1 MIQEATLQDH
11 LRAQFQ
17 AAFGPPHRT
26 TGHDDHWQLHC
37 LGASALNILVN
48 GSPKR
53 PAVWVFA
60 THDRTD
66 GVFSRSIS
74 TEEQVAEIIVHIQE
88 RLRLPDC
95 GESPTPADGSEVK
108 A

>member
-17 AAFGPPHRT
+17 VAFGPPHRT
-26 TGHDDHWQLHC
+26 MGHDDHWQLHC
-37 LGASALNILVN
+37 LGASALNVLVN
-48 GSPKR
+48 GSPKL

-74 TEEQVAEIIVHIQE
+74 TEEQVAEVIVHIQE
-88 RLRLPDC
+88 RLKLPEC
-95 GESPTPADGSEVK
+95 GASPARSDRYEVK